1 MHSTS
6 EVDSLRV
13 GQRVITDTSRR
24 ATILEL
30 SSAFHMAL
38 IRFDNGLED
47 WWALTTLE
55 RITPDDLFKKAR

>member
-1 MHSTS
+1 MPDTS
-6 EVDSLRV
+6 EVEMLRV

-30 SSAFHMAL
+30 SAPFNMAL
-38 IRFDNGLED
+38 LRFDNGLED
-47 WWALTTLE
+47 WWAMTTLE